1 VLGTKQYPQL
11 LGSPRTAK
19 PRPYAGTAGSV
30 LPKLFG
36 PRADPPESE
45 ERMMSLTLRH
55 WFGIVIVGCV
65 VTAGCNQTQRRSNA
79 YTMPRPMYSVTVLP
93 AQTEKP
99 AYAAAAEQQ
108 SAPKQE
114 ADTLPPPPKEVLP
127 AACKEDDSVRRR
139 SFADITAKP
148 GFGHAPDYCWLV
160 GELQYVHVRKAWR
173 LRYASVDEEDRY
185 GGSVTLVEMG
195 SMDNYSNGQMVRV
208 EGQLLDSES
217 REPSP
222 MYRVRSMQTVGNQ

>member
-1 VLGTKQYPQL
+1 M
-11 LGSPRTAK
+11 AK
-19 PRPYAGTAGSV
+19 PRPYAGPAGIC
-30 LPKLFG
+30 LTKLFG
-36 PRADPPESE
+36 PLADPPESE
-45 ERMMSLTLRH
+45 ERMMRLTLRH
-55 WFGIVIVGCV
+55 WFGMVAIGFV
-65 VTAGCNQTQRRSNA
+65 VTAGCNQAQRRSDA
-79 YTMPRPMYSVTVLP
+79 YTMTRPMYTVTVLP
-93 AQTEKP
+93 ATTEKP
-99 AYAAAAEQQ
+99 TYAAAEQQ
-108 SAPKQE
+108 SAPKQEVKQE

-127 AACKEDDSVRRR
+127 AACKEEDSVRRR

-148 GFGHAPDYCWLV
+148 GFGHAADYCWLV

-195 SMDNYSNGQMVRV
+195 SMDSYSNGQMVRV

-222 MYRVRSMQTVGNQ
+222 TYRVRSMQVVGNQ